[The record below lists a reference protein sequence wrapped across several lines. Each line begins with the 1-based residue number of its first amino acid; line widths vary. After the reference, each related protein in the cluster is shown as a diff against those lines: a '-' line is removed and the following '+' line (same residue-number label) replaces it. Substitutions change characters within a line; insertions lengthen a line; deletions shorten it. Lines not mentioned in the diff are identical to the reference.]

1 MVPQPSSTQWA
12 KPVKHS
18 AGAFPHRP
26 VLWRPLPYLGVLSS
40 LPPVPHRIST
50 STALQNRFGKP
61 RRLVP
66 ASSAGGKSAQPA
78 RQRCVLCNLFGSCES
93 LLHGDCP
100 LQLTVRD
107 SGPPRVCPSLR
118 HHQIQFSCPFPPCR
132 VPASLISESIAGNL
146 IPFSRDS
153 TRLQN
158 KDCTTSK
165 MDWY

>member
-40 LPPVPHRIST
+40 LPPVPRRIST
-50 STALQNRFGKP
+50 STALQKRLGKP

-66 ASSAGGKSAQPA
+66 ASSAGGKSAHPA
-78 RQRCVLCNLFGSCES
+78 RQRCVLCILFLSCES
-93 LLHGDCP
+93 LLHGGCP

-107 SGPPRVCPSLR
+107 SGPPRVGPSLR
-118 HHQIQFSCPFPPCR
+118 PHQIPRAPSF
-132 VPASLISESIAGNL
+132 PASFRFDCGKNEYRFRSATKKGLGTFQDRLAFDTKNL
-146 IPFSRDS
+146 ARQ
-153 TRLQN
+153 L
-158 KDCTTSK
+158 
-165 MDWY
+165 